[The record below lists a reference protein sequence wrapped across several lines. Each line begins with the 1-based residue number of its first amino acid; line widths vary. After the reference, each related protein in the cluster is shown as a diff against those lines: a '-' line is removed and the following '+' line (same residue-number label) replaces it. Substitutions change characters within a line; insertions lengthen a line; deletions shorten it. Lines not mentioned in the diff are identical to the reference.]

1 MRPITASL
9 LIRASRPTCASFKD
23 AFTYCSLIVSKD
35 YFLKTDRPP
44 KSAPQLIR
52 TTMRIIR
59 LIGKNFCPTI
69 ALLASSKPD
78 SEHVTGPKFQAL
90 VNHGKTCALG
100 FQAPLRKFSLCFYP
114 RRTALKIFFSGC
126 YESPS
131 TTALFLRPCDTFSGD
146 SQKILQLSLSAS
158 GQSLLASGTIALYS
172 PYSFK
177 LIRR

>member
-1 MRPITASL
+1 MRPIIASL

-23 AFTYCSLIVSKD
+23 AFTYCSFIVSKD

-114 RRTALKIFFSGC
+114 RRTALKSLFFRAATKAQAPPPYFFDLVTRFRGTLKRFFC
-126 YESPS
+126 C
-131 TTALFLRPCDTFSGD
+131 LFRPRVSLYWHRAQSRC
-146 SQKILQLSLSAS
+146 ILPIHSN
-158 GQSLLASGTIALYS
+158 
-172 PYSFK
+172 
-177 LIRR
+177 